1 MSDFFAA
8 MTARLEREVPE
19 AEDRIDDALVAMASL
34 MGTIAAARRDIAGL
48 PPREGQATIRR
59 LAAAQLALVDVGGD
73 VLRVHGALARIG
85 KERAGYD
92 LHECPQFASPA
103 GRHLRAVPA
112 A

>member
-1 MSDFFAA
+1 MPDMIAA
-8 MTARLEREVPE
+8 TTARLQREVPA
-19 AEDRIDDALVAMASL
+19 AEHRIDDAIVAMSSL

-73 VLRVHGALARIG
+73 VLRVHGALARMG
-85 KERAGYD
+85 REKAGYD
-92 LHECPQFASPA
+92 LHECPEFSAPS
-103 GRHLRAVPA
+103 GRHLHAVPA